1 MEENNYRVM
10 PPDDMS
16 RARLYEPEA
25 HNLSDEAKR
34 YLASVDSTNL
44 SAVRRYLTR
53 IIGGLGRLRVQ
64 SKVLGNSKAS
74 EFPQALAAICM
85 LEDSTYS
92 TLTGLA
98 RLPRPM
104 LRTRLR

>member
-1 MEENNYRVM
+1 M
-10 PPDDMS
+10 PPDHMS

-53 IIGGLGRLRVQ
+53 IIGGLCRPASPVETTWKL
-64 SKVLGNSKAS
+64 KVS
-74 EFPQALAAICM
+74 ESPQAR
-85 LEDSTYS
+85 SS
-92 TLTGLA
+92 S
-98 RLPRPM
+98 
-104 LRTRLR
+104 RTQRTQH